1 MCGRYTERENGEIRH
16 RITTATF
23 ADHTEHL
30 LELSNC
36 TAPTVSA
43 KTARF
48 PISCPLA
55 AFGGGGKVLQAV
67 ARLWIFHNNN
77 SIKATGK
84 NGVLWH

>member
-55 AFGGGGKVLQAV
+55 AFGGGGEGASGSSKVVDLPQQQLHQSN
-67 ARLWIFHNNN
+67 R
-77 SIKATGK
+77 
-84 NGVLWH
+84 